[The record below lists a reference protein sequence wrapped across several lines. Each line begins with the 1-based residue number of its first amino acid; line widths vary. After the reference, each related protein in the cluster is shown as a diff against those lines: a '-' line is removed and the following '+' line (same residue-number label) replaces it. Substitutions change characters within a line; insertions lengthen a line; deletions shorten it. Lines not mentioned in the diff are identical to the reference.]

1 MSIVNKTSIL
11 RVIALEISEDGAVS
25 KKQMKIDRDSQL
37 ENTLL
42 KADYPDILV
51 ATIDIPQQQLD
62 QYQQAMVEHSLGKR
76 IVHDGVEYSLVGASA
91 SAKNG
96 KYYAVDAAH
105 AKTIAQRFRF
115 WPEAAMTYFG
125 ILVSPCKV
133 CIEIPDARVVVVRDH
148 ELGTNDCR
156 GWIRRSYFERL
167 HLADRRFYQFRMS
180 FENTQAKGSFKIME
194 DDVADALSVDFVIPR
209 SSCKPEFKKPECV
222 RQCPTAAGRMSGQYS
237 TGRVVVGIREISRE
251 LQFSSSYTLV
261 EHAPL
266 NSIETEIK
274 PIAMAAVEK
283 VKTAIASNDFT
294 ELFRILGMSEE
305 VELLRA
311 DETVTDPEHTSSE
324 HTVVEAVLKAD
335 STGYWV
341 KHPFV
346 NSHLQRTL
354 ARWAYKLCTA
364 GGFTLPAFALA
375 DDGYL
380 VLHDGRIYSGSD
392 WIPEW
397 HAITSLVS
405 ERMLVVRYPI
415 RTKGDLL
422 PVKAL
427 EASTT
432 LELLMRHLDRQK
444 CSMDSAA
451 VTGIVDQ
458 QLRLE
463 GTLTLHSET
472 AKKNGGD
479 YDFDWICVV

>member
-1 MSIVNKTSIL
+1 MSIVNRTSIL

-42 KADYPDILV
+42 KADYPDIRV

-133 CIEIPDARVVVVRDH
+133 CIEIPNARVVVVRDH

-237 TGRVVVGIREISRE
+237 TGRVVIGIREISRE

-274 PIAMAAVEK
+274 PIAMPRSRK
-283 VKTAIASNDFT
+283 
-294 ELFRILGMSEE
+294 
-305 VELLRA
+305 
-311 DETVTDPEHTSSE
+311 
-324 HTVVEAVLKAD
+324 
-335 STGYWV
+335 
-341 KHPFV
+341 
-346 NSHLQRTL
+346 
-354 ARWAYKLCTA
+354 
-364 GGFTLPAFALA
+364 
-375 DDGYL
+375 
-380 VLHDGRIYSGSD
+380 
-392 WIPEW
+392 
-397 HAITSLVS
+397 
-405 ERMLVVRYPI
+405 
-415 RTKGDLL
+415 
-422 PVKAL
+422 
-427 EASTT
+427 
-432 LELLMRHLDRQK
+432 
-444 CSMDSAA
+444 
-451 VTGIVDQ
+451 
-458 QLRLE
+458 
-463 GTLTLHSET
+463 
-472 AKKNGGD
+472 
-479 YDFDWICVV
+479 

>member
-1 MSIVNKTSIL
+1 MSIVNRTSFL
-11 RVIALEISEDGAVS
+11 RVIALEINEDGAVS
-25 KKQMKIDRDSQL
+25 KKQMRIDRDSQL

-42 KADYPDILV
+42 KADYPDIRV

-62 QYQQAMVEHSLGKR
+62 QYQQAMVEHTLGKR
-76 IVHDGVEYSLVGASA
+76 IVYDGVEYSLVGASA
-91 SAKNG
+91 SAKSG
-96 KYYAVDAAH
+96 KYYAVDTAH
-105 AKTIAQRFRF
+105 AKAIAQRFRF

-167 HLADRRFYQFRMS
+167 HLADRHFYQFRMS
-180 FENTQAKGSFKIME
+180 FESTQAKGSFKIME

-209 SSCKPEFKKPECV
+209 SSCKPEFKKPECA

-237 TGRVVVGIREISRE
+237 TGRVVIGIREISRE

-266 NSIETEIK
+266 ISIETEIK

-305 VELLRA
+305 VELLRP

-354 ARWAYKLCTA
+354 ARWAFKLCTA

-380 VLHDGRIYSGSD
+380 VLHDGKIYSGSD

-397 HAITSLVS
+397 HAITSLGS
-405 ERMLVVRYPI
+405 HRMLVVRYPI

-427 EASTT
+427 NASTT
-432 LELLMRHLDRQK
+432 LDLLVRRLDRQK

-451 VTGIVDQ
+451 VTEIVDR

-463 GTLTLHSET
+463 GTLTTTST
-472 AKKNGGD
+472 GSA
-479 YDFDWICVV
+479 